1 MVNMLPWLVER
12 EIDMRIDRSRVLG
25 SYPLC
30 FTANPSGLPSSLAT
44 HVVRS
49 LYLIV

>member
-1 MVNMLPWLVER
+1 MVNLLPWSVER
-12 EIDMRIDRSRVLG
+12 EIDLRIDRSCVLG

-30 FTANPSGLPSSLAT
+30 FTADPSGLPSSLAT

-49 LYLIV
+49 LYLTV